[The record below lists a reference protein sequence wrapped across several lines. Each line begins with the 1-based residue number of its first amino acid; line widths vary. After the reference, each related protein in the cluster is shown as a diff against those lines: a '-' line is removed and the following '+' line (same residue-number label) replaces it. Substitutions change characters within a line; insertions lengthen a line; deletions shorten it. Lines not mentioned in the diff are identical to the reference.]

1 MNYLKKFQ
9 QWGVIILFFT
19 ICLLIPSGSENVKAV
34 DPEGAAI
41 VDQEQPLQIGNVWVN
56 AELPRSQ
63 SFMPSYSGYLSKI
76 DISIFDYKGSP
87 GALKIE
93 IYDEG
98 NMSVPIASATRDDI
112 SSGWI
117 SIDFSNNKPYLKKNM
132 SYRMIISTENGGI
145 SGFGWYGKSG
155 NPYPRGF
162 AFGDYDFSFRT
173 YMIPDYSLSPADSQI
188 FVSSSSLV
196 ANGVSQA
203 IVTVQLKDAQGND
216 ITTGGEMVTI
226 SSTLGIVNA
235 VTDNNNGTYTATL
248 TAPSTTGTGTISGT
262 VGGKMI
268 AGTASVQYVPGLAS
282 PEKSTIGV
290 TNGSLLADGISQ
302 ATITVKLK
310 DAQDNEIKAGGE
322 TVAISSTLGTVGD
335 VTDHNNGTYT
345 AILTAPITVG
355 TSTIRASVG
364 GNTITATASVQFSPL
379 PAQTVTAIVASSTP
393 TVGMDN
399 ILKLTVKNALG
410 NKDTTFNGIKNVT
423 ISGYKQAPNGSIGS
437 FNGQILTSMN
447 EIVALNFTNGEATSS
462 LKLNAAS
469 VQTIELAVSDVNT
482 ATANSLIITPAA
494 GNAALMK
501 LTTDIIP
508 PSVNGGAFGQQP
520 VLTLYDGYGNVC
532 VNDNTKAVTVTKK
545 DVGAWTLTGTLTAT
559 ANAGIISFSNLG
571 AKNAAKVTGAQLT
584 FDAAG
589 LVPLTS
595 TAVTLIPKQYSVGF
609 DTDGGNPIADLSITY
624 GDRLVAPIKPIKT
637 GYTFVDWYKDAGFT
651 TKWDFATEVITADTM
666 LYAKWKVN
674 SYGVT
679 FNTNGGSAVTS
690 ESVIYNEK
698 VTKPTAPSKA
708 GHTFE
713 GWYKDSTLITEW
725 DFATDVI
732 TVDLTLYG
740 KWKVNNYTV
749 TYHTNGGSAVTSESV
764 IYNEKVTK
772 PTAPSK
778 AGHTFEGWYKDS
790 GFTTEWDFATDV
802 ITVDLTLYG
811 KWKVNNYTVTY
822 HTNGGSA
829 VTSESVIYNEKI
841 TKPTAPSKAG
851 HTFEGWYKDS
861 SFTSEWDF
869 ATDIITVDLTLYGK
883 WKMNNYTVTYHTNG
897 GTALASESIIY
908 NEKLTKPKAT
918 TKAGYTF
925 IGWYKNATFT
935 TEWNFTND
943 VVTED
948 ITLYAKWTVNS
959 TGEGEYPLIP
969 TTPTVPVNPVPTPIE
984 PSIPENPSPSP
995 EEQSGTE
1002 PTKQEPQQ
1010 QQHVFIDVPKTH
1022 WAWVMIQDMTRRG
1035 VITGYPDQSFRPDE
1049 FIKRQHIAIMLTRA
1063 FELEPS
1069 REATSFSDVPPRHPY
1084 YEAITKLQRAG
1095 IIDGS
1100 NGAFHPNE
1108 WLTRAQMAKIL
1119 VAILQL
1125 PPGDTSSFKD
1135 VSTNHW
1141 SYANI
1146 AALEREGIALGSNG
1160 YFKPNDP
1167 VTRAQFVA
1175 LIYRALNQ

>member
-9 QWGVIILFFT
+9 QWGVIILFFI

-98 NMSVPIASATRDDI
+98 NMSLPIASATRDDI

-226 SSTLGIVNA
+226 SSTLGTVNA

-268 AGTASVQYVPGLAS
+268 AGTASVLYVPGLAS

-355 TSTIRASVG
+355 TSTIRASVA

-437 FNGQILTSMN
+437 SM
-447 EIVALNFTNGEATSS
+447 V
-462 LKLNAAS
+462 K
-469 VQTIELAVSDVNT
+469 
-482 ATANSLIITPAA
+482 
-494 GNAALMK
+494 
-501 LTTDIIP
+501 
-508 PSVNGGAFGQQP
+508 
-520 VLTLYDGYGNVC
+520 Y
-532 VNDNTKAVTVTKK
+532 
-545 DVGAWTLTGTLTAT
+545 
-559 ANAGIISFSNLG
+559 
-571 AKNAAKVTGAQLT
+571 
-584 FDAAG
+584 
-589 LVPLTS
+589 
-595 TAVTLIPKQYSVGF
+595 
-609 DTDGGNPIADLSITY
+609 
-624 GDRLVAPIKPIKT
+624 
-637 GYTFVDWYKDAGFT
+637 
-651 TKWDFATEVITADTM
+651 
-666 LYAKWKVN
+666 
-674 SYGVT
+674 
-679 FNTNGGSAVTS
+679 
-690 ESVIYNEK
+690 
-698 VTKPTAPSKA
+698 
-708 GHTFE
+708 
-713 GWYKDSTLITEW
+713 
-725 DFATDVI
+725 
-732 TVDLTLYG
+732 
-740 KWKVNNYTV
+740 
-749 TYHTNGGSAVTSESV
+749 
-764 IYNEKVTK
+764 
-772 PTAPSK
+772 
-778 AGHTFEGWYKDS
+778 
-790 GFTTEWDFATDV
+790 
-802 ITVDLTLYG
+802 
-811 KWKVNNYTVTY
+811 
-822 HTNGGSA
+822 
-829 VTSESVIYNEKI
+829 
-841 TKPTAPSKAG
+841 
-851 HTFEGWYKDS
+851 
-861 SFTSEWDF
+861 
-869 ATDIITVDLTLYGK
+869 
-883 WKMNNYTVTYHTNG
+883 
-897 GTALASESIIY
+897 
-908 NEKLTKPKAT
+908 
-918 TKAGYTF
+918 
-925 IGWYKNATFT
+925 
-935 TEWNFTND
+935 
-943 VVTED
+943 
-948 ITLYAKWTVNS
+948 
-959 TGEGEYPLIP
+959 
-969 TTPTVPVNPVPTPIE
+969 
-984 PSIPENPSPSP
+984 
-995 EEQSGTE
+995 
-1002 PTKQEPQQ
+1002 
-1010 QQHVFIDVPKTH
+1010 
-1022 WAWVMIQDMTRRG
+1022 
-1035 VITGYPDQSFRPDE
+1035 
-1049 FIKRQHIAIMLTRA
+1049 
-1063 FELEPS
+1063 
-1069 REATSFSDVPPRHPY
+1069 
-1084 YEAITKLQRAG
+1084 
-1095 IIDGS
+1095 
-1100 NGAFHPNE
+1100 
-1108 WLTRAQMAKIL
+1108 
-1119 VAILQL
+1119 
-1125 PPGDTSSFKD
+1125 
-1135 VSTNHW
+1135 
-1141 SYANI
+1141 
-1146 AALEREGIALGSNG
+1146 
-1160 YFKPNDP
+1160 
-1167 VTRAQFVA
+1167 
-1175 LIYRALNQ
+1175 